1 MVGPSGYDV
10 LTVPCK
16 QEVTVPPDARCTARH
31 LEVLARRSQHRGAPA
46 VQTWES
52 ELLSSLACLQC
63 RVMPCITGA
72 AGAQQF
78 RRPVQQ
84 EHWTCLGCLRACAP
98 GPAPDGAPDG
108 TFRSIAQDCDMIS
121 KIRARHALRRN
132 ELFHASAKPSSSDAV
147 PSPFCAASISRRF
160 NHPTLQ
166 HYKPCNKPCY
176 KDKACNALQAS

>member
-46 VQTWES
+46 VQARQS
-52 ELLSSLACLQC
+52 ELLSTLAGLQC

-121 KIRARHALRRN
+121 KIRAHHPLRSN

-147 PSPFCAASISRRF
+147 RTPFRAAPISRRF
-160 NHPTLQ
+160 YHPSPVL
-166 HYKPCNKPCY
+166 
-176 KDKACNALQAS
+176 